1 MIGSVFIFFG
11 GLMSAINTA
20 VIGRFIDKNPLI
32 LLYMN
37 LFFLIIAVIMLFIIW
52 CSKCF
57 VSSGSFTLNTD
68 HNQAKENFETEE
80 DIDSETHDTFMSNG
94 SYHKRYRLASIISL
108 N

>member
-1 MIGSVFIFFG
+1 
-11 GLMSAINTA
+11 MSAINTA
-20 VIGRFIDKNPLI
+20 VIGTFIDKNPLI

-52 CSKCF
+52 CSKF
-57 VSSGSFTLNTD
+57 LVSSGSFTLNRD

-80 DIDSETHDTFMSNG
+80 DIDSEIYDTFMSNG